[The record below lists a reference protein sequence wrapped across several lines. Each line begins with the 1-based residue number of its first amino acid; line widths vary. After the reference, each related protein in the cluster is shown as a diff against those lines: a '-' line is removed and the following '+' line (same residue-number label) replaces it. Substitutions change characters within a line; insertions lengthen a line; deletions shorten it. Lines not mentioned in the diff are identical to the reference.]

1 MRSFNLYRAF
11 LALLTLAICGGV
23 TLLVLLP
30 TKSKP
35 VEQPATDQEKNKVA
49 RELEELHQK
58 YARIRSVHILA
69 TVKISLYD
77 GGLRE
82 GSGSFEY
89 WADDNRYRI
98 ACHTDPQLELVGDLD
113 EAYNGGRFYYLD
125 RKTGML
131 SHSAQEG
138 ERSLSAL
145 PNPFFLP
152 VDFFSNDADECV
164 FCRLRLKDFKARS
177 TRWDKQKDKISIRS
191 KGKDRLTSL
200 DFTELEIP
208 GEIIDRRNSK
218 FRLHVTDSGNG
229 VSRPD
234 KIERLQANDR
244 PLTSIVLNDYTST
257 VAGEFPRRIQVQ
269 TFDDQST
276 VVLRVDYY
284 IEKLELNQAI
294 DQNVFTISNDEA
306 EGVWDSD
313 EKKFIKEKPLKRKP
327 Q

>member
-1 MRSFNLYRAF
+1 MRSFNLHRA
-11 LALLTLAICGGV
+11 LLVLLTLAICGGV
-23 TLLVLLP
+23 TRLILLP
-30 TKSKP
+30 TKSKAA
-35 VEQPATDQEKNKVA
+35 EQPVTDLEKHKAA
-49 RELEELHQK
+49 RDLEELHQK
-58 YARIRSVHILA
+58 YGRIRSVHITA
-69 TVKISLYD
+69 TAKITFYD

-82 GSGSFEY
+82 GSGSFEF
-89 WADDNRYRI
+89 WADDNRYRTT
-98 ACHTDPQLELVGDLD
+98 CRTDPQLELFGDLD
-113 EAYNGGRFYYLD
+113 EAYNGGRFYNLD

-131 SHSAQEG
+131 SYSAHEG
-138 ERSLSAL
+138 EKSFSAL

-152 VDFFSNDADECV
+152 VDFFSNDTDECV

-191 KGKDRLTSL
+191 KGKDQATGL

-208 GEIIDRRNSK
+208 GEVIDKRSSK
-218 FRLHVTDSGNG
+218 FRVHVTDSANG

-244 PLTSIVLNDYTST
+244 PLTSIVLSDYTST
-257 VAGEFPRRIQVQ
+257 VTGEFPRRIQVQ

-276 VVLRVDYY
+276 LVLRVDYY
-284 IEKLELNQAI
+284 IETLELNQPI
-294 DQNVFTISNDEA
+294 DQSVFTIRNDEA

-313 EKKFIKEKPLKRKP
+313 EKKFIKEKPLKKKP